1 MNTFFHC
8 ASSCHTCNPISQFLD
23 FLVLLGFYA
32 EVFIYTF
39 TPTGASASFSGFQ
52 LWSLSH
58 FELAFVQGK
67 RCGADFILL
76 QMAINLH
83 QNHSLKRLDLL
94 LLLLWVFF
102 FTFFKCMFLMLFS
115 IFTCLQLYGFI
126 SGFCRM
132 WGWSVFLFN
141 TTINLFLP
149 LWMRNIVWNQVIRY
163 RWLFFL
169 LWVSLT
175 MHGLLLP

>member
-1 MNTFFHC
+1 MLFLIAPVLYVVYMLSPYLKNKCQPLPPMLQVVCLFHEYFL
-8 ASSCHTCNPISQFLD
+8 SGSCHTCNPISQFLGL
-23 FLVLLGFYA
+23 LVLLGFYA
-32 EVFIYTF
+32 EVFIYTV

-58 FELAFVQGK
+58 FELAFVQGQ
-67 RCGADFILL
+67 RCGAHFILL

-102 FTFFKCMFLMLFS
+102 FAFFKCMFLMLFS

-126 SGFCRM
+126 SGFCSM
-132 WGWSVFLFN
+132 
-141 TTINLFLP
+141 
-149 LWMRNIVWNQVIRY
+149 
-163 RWLFFL
+163 
-169 LWVSLT
+169 
-175 MHGLLLP
+175 